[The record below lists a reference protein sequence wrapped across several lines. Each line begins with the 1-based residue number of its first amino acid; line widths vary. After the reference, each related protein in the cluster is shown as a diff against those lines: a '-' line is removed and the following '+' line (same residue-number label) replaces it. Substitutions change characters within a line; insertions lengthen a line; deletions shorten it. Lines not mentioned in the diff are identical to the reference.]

1 MVEAYRKDFSNFVK
15 CFFSIIDLFS
25 RSVFGRE
32 FWSNIMQSC
41 NHFNRYNYFGKQL
54 YKSILEIFNRYKW
67 FLSSKR
73 DTT

>member
-25 RSVFGRE
+25 YSVFGCL

-41 NHFNRYNYFGKQL
+41 NHFNRYNYFGK
-54 YKSILEIFNRYKW
+54 
-67 FLSSKR
+67 
-73 DTT
+73 